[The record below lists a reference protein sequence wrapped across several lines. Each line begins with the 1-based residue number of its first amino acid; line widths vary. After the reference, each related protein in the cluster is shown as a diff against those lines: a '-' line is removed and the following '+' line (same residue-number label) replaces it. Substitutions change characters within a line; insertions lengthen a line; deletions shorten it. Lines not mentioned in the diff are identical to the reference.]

1 VRLQRFGEHRK
12 MPWINGRGVTHE
24 VAVAQVGDS
33 WDWRLSIAEV
43 AEDGPF
49 SILAGV
55 DRVLAVATGK
65 GMILNIGGQAH
76 KLARF
81 ETIAFDG
88 ESETLCE
95 LTDGPVFDLNLMVMR
110 VSKIGRPEIQVKELE
125 RNEILNLGSMENLL
139 ALVVLEGALAVEMP
153 GDGFPFNPV
162 KTRASRLDALLPTL
176 DAKSKFATLHAPV
189 KSVVAVVSLID

>member
-1 VRLQRFGEHRK
+1 VKLQRFGEYRK

-49 SILAGV
+49 SMLAGV

-65 GMILNIGGQAH
+65 GMILNIGGHTH

-88 ESETLCE
+88 ESETLGE
-95 LTDGPVFDLNLMVMR
+95 LIDGPVFDLNLMVMR
-110 VSKIGRPEIQVKELE
+110 ASKIGKPEIQVKELE
-125 RNEILNLGSMENLL
+125 RNEFLNLSSMENLL

-162 KTRASRLDALLPTL
+162 KTRAARLDALLPTL